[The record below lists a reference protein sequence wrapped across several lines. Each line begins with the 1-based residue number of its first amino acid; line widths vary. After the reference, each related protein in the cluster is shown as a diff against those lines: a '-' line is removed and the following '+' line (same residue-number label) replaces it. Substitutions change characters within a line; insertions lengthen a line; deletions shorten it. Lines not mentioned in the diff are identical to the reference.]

1 MNRQLRIVEVCSM
14 GMLTALSIV
23 ATRVLGIQY
32 GQFLRLSFG
41 GVPIILAGIMF
52 GPVPGAMVGT
62 AADLI
67 GFMLNPMGG
76 AYFPGFTLTSAL
88 TGVIP
93 PLVLRLFS
101 GPRTAA
107 KLFGAV
113 AVTQVVTNVCLNSW
127 WLYIMFGPAMW
138 ARFPIRVANQGIMI
152 PLYTVGIHFILVALE
167 KSNLVTAPR
176 PAK

>member
-1 MNRQLRIVEVCSM
+1 MKKRLRIAEVCSLS
-14 GMLTALSIV
+14 MLTALSIV
-23 ATRVLGIQY
+23 ATRVLGVQY

-41 GVPIILAGIMF
+41 GVPIILAGIVF
-52 GPVPGAMVGT
+52 GPVPGAMVGI

-88 TGVIP
+88 TGFIP
-93 PLVLRLFS
+93 PLILRLGS
-101 GPRTAA
+101 GPRTAG

-138 ARFPIRVANQGIMI
+138 ARFPIRVANQGVMI
-152 PLYTVGIHFILVALE
+152 PLYTVGLYYLLAALE
-167 KSNLVTAPR
+167 KSNLVTATGS
-176 PAK
+176 AN